1 MGHFNKIDL
10 IKKIF
15 ILAPTLFLFIS
26 VLSEFDTNYLNLKY
40 FSFNFTYI
48 LIFYCSLRKKINIGY
63 GLIFMAGLINDVVV
77 GIPLGFSSLIYL
89 IICSF
94 AAYLKFITL
103 RPSLSKDW
111 IYFLV
116 TILVVNS
123 FAFIMLNF
131 IFSYELNYI
140 DILVNTFFTF
150 MFYIIFAYCFKILE
164 IKVFGKS
171 NV

>member
-1 MGHFNKIDL
+1 MARFNKIDL
-10 IKKIF
+10 IKRIF
-15 ILAPTLFLFIS
+15 ILAPTLLLFIS
-26 VLSEFDTNYLNLKY
+26 VLSELDTNYLNFKF

-63 GLIFMAGLINDVVV
+63 GLIFIAGLINDVVV

-111 IYFLV
+111 IYFMV

-131 IFSYELNYI
+131 IFLYELNYTDTLI
-140 DILVNTFFTF
+140 NTFFTF
-150 MFYIIFAYCFKILE
+150 MFYIIFAYCFKFLE